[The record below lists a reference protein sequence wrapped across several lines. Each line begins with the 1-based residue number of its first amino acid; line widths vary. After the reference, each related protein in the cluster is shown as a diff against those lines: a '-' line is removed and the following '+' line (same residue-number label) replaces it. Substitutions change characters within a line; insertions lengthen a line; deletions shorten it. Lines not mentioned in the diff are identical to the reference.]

1 MDRFRMLPSYH
12 YEDNTDGSLLK
23 SVGKPLRDYRIEGNC
38 FQDGVPSPENP
49 IEVQCCGEKT
59 VNMIDYTK
67 IPSRTAR
74 GITFTNNNDGTFT
87 ANGKLTAVTLRY
99 LLKDGLDL
107 DSFVSGE
114 TYYAS
119 CGVDYNDGVRRY
131 YLMVQIQNSQ
141 TGAMRYYASNG
152 INTTFSL
159 TENESVSVVDVRI
172 NSPTGELF
180 EVQDLVFSPIICK
193 ASEYVDFEPYGYKVP
208 VTVSND
214 SGEKTYNIYLNE
226 PLRKVGDCADYI
238 DFKSGKVMRH
248 NVVVDLSGYKWY
260 CQYVNDT
267 ENFYYITNA
276 PTPIFSSVYCLC
288 NCAKRTPIGTTN
300 SYLGIEVY
308 ESKIIR
314 FRPDM
319 TVYGTLEKWQDYI
332 DNNECYV
339 IYPLGEPQEQPI
351 SLPKILTEK
360 GTNIISVGTTLQPS
374 TVNYQ
379 YYKGGK

>member
-23 SVGKPLRDYRIEGNC
+23 SVGKPLRDYKIEGNC
-38 FQDGVPSPENP
+38 FQDGVPSPDNP

-59 VNMIDYTK
+59 KNLLPFPYV
-67 IPSRTAR
+67 TASTTR
-74 GITFTNNNDGTFT
+74 NGITVTVSDDGSICIDGTST
-87 ANGKLTAVTLRY
+87 AATSFYLFSDKENLIPGLKIGDTITLSKNPNDESQGRLVWFICNYYNSSGTMKQGIACSNYLTLSGTISEEWVGVGCYIHVPVGRTLNN
-99 LLKDGLDL
+99 LILKP
-107 DSFVSGE
+107 
-114 TYYAS
+114 
-119 CGVDYNDGVRRY
+119 
-131 YLMVQIQNSQ
+131 QIEL
-141 TGAMRYYASNG
+141 G
-152 INTTFSL
+152 NTA
-159 TENESVSVVDVRI
+159 TE
-172 NSPTGELF
+172 
-180 EVQDLVFSPIICK
+180 
-193 ASEYVDFEPYGYKVP
+193 YEPYGYKVP

-226 PLRKVGDCADYI
+226 TLKKVGEYADYI

-288 NCAKRTPIGTTN
+288 NCAKKTAIGSST
-300 SYLGIEVY
+300 SYLGIDVY

-339 IYPLGEPQEQPI
+339 IYPLGELQEQPI
-351 SLPKILTEK
+351 SLPQILTEK